1 MAVNRIDGAVPPE
14 KERNYQ
20 QEAQDIRAK
29 ARETHDAEAR
39 EQLLL
44 VALLYDQ
51 LAKHVPLTLK
61 AKLSDDTLPEDQP
74 GSTDPA

>member
-1 MAVNRIDGAVPPE
+1 MPPE

-29 ARETHDAEAR
+29 ARETHDVEAR

-51 LAKHVPLTLK
+51 LAKHVPLVPK
-61 AKLSDDTLPEDQP
+61 AKHFDDTLAADPPE
-74 GSTDPA
+74 STDSA